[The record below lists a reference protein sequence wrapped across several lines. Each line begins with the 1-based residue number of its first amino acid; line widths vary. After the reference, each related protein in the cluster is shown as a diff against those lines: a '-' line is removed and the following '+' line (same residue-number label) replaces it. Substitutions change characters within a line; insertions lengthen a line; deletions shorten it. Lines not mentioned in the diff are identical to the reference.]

1 MPSEKFERKV
11 LITAAV
17 AAAVVRHD
25 RLVILTLTKARQ
37 QTNTPNTRTYSLS
50 PTNIMVLFAMHGI
63 VSELSLEVGLR
74 RLYGLLGA
82 GDLLGAGTRLLYRSS
97 KYGIMVT

>member
-37 QTNTPNTRTYSLS
+37 QTNTLNSHWGVT
-50 PTNIMVLFAMHGI
+50 
-63 VSELSLEVGLR
+63 
-74 RLYGLLGA
+74 
-82 GDLLGAGTRLLYRSS
+82 DLIPARS
-97 KYGIMVT
+97 